1 MIRKSKTYYVS
12 SIRGNDKNDGLTQE
26 TPFRTLQQLTGREL
40 GPGDRVLLERGSV
53 FEDQY
58 LHIRGKGEKENLIEI
73 AAYGEGALPHI
84 CANGTGIWYQD
95 YGIRLD
101 SPAHVY
107 RGDVSSAVLLYDA

>member
-40 GPGDRVLLERGSV
+40 EPGDRILLERGSV

-58 LHIRGKGEKENLIEI
+58 LQCSI
-73 AAYGEGALPHI
+73 ATHK
-84 CANGTGIWYQD
+84 TD
-95 YGIRLD
+95 
-101 SPAHVY
+101 
-107 RGDVSSAVLLYDA
+107 

>member
-26 TPFRTLQQLTGREL
+26 TPFRTLQQLTGREF

-58 LHIRGKGEKENLIEI
+58 LHIRGKGEKEKCQC
-73 AAYGEGALPHI
+73 YGMVGSWFLGCRQTDKNRRI
-84 CANGTGIWYQD
+84 I
-95 YGIRLD
+95 
-101 SPAHVY
+101 
-107 RGDVSSAVLLYDA
+107 

>member
-40 GPGDRVLLERGSV
+40 EPGDRVLLERESV

-58 LHIRGKGEKENLIEI
+58 LHIRGKGEKEK
-73 AAYGEGALPHI
+73 
-84 CANGTGIWYQD
+84 
-95 YGIRLD
+95 
-101 SPAHVY
+101 
-107 RGDVSSAVLLYDA
+107 